1 MEVLKEFVV
10 CLVTTIIF
18 ITAIEL
24 VGPDNEMKKY
34 LKFVLGLILVAVI
47 LNPVIDFL
55 TKGEG
60 YLSKAVDSYTNKI
73 SGEIKENSK
82 DTSKQNNDMR
92 KKNFKENFDKNCESA
107 LNKKFEDYTFESDVE
122 CDADFV
128 NMSIDVK
135 SLKIYAKAKGI
146 RKIEKIQI
154 GKSNDQEDDEVKT
167 LIKDFISEELKI
179 DKNKVTVNYK

>member
-73 SGEIKENSK
+73 SGEIEENSK

-107 LNKKFEDYTFESDVE
+107 LNKKFEDY
-122 CDADFV
+122 
-128 NMSIDVK
+128 
-135 SLKIYAKAKGI
+135 
-146 RKIEKIQI
+146 
-154 GKSNDQEDDEVKT
+154 
-167 LIKDFISEELKI
+167 
-179 DKNKVTVNYK
+179 